1 MKAVVLTGFG
11 GPDKLE
17 IREIA
22 EPSPGP
28 GQVKIRV
35 AATSVNPVDWKMR
48 RGGYKRGP
56 LPEEPIVLGRDVA
69 GEVVEVGD
77 GVNSFRPGDRAMG
90 FVTRAYAEFVVASA
104 DALAKVPEGLGLDA
118 AAAIPLVATTGFE
131 LIDEQIRPS
140 RGDTFLVTGAVGG
153 VGRSAVFAAKRRG
166 ARVLAGVRSRQK
178 SDAAT
183 LGVDGVVAID
193 DDGEIGSLPA
203 LDAIADTVD
212 GDTIERLLPHLK
224 KGGILG
230 SVLGDPGHTRER
242 GIEVR
247 AFMAH
252 PDRKILE
259 EAARAAAEGK
269 LEIPIGRRMALADVA
284 EAHRLA
290 EAGGVGKILLTP

>member
-48 RGGYKRGP
+48 RGGYTRGP
-56 LPEEPIVLGRDVA
+56 LPEEPMVLGRDVA
-69 GEVVEVGD
+69 GEVVEVGE
-77 GVNSFRPGDRAMG
+77 GVAFFRPGDRAMG
-90 FVTRAYAEFVVASA
+90 FVARAYAEFVVTSA
-104 DALAKVPEGLGLDA
+104 DVLAKVPERLDLDEA
-118 AAAIPLVATTGFE
+118 AALPLVTTTGFE
-131 LIDEQIRPS
+131 LIDEQIEPS
-140 RGDTFLVTGAVGG
+140 RGDTILVTGAVGG
-153 VGRSAVFAAKRRG
+153 VGRSAVFAAERRG

-183 LGVDGVVAID
+183 LGADGVVAID
-193 DDGEIGSLPA
+193 DEGEMASLPE

-212 GDTIERLLPHLK
+212 GATIDRLLPHLK
-224 KGGILG
+224 KGGVLG
-230 SVLGDPGHTRER
+230 SVLGEPGRARER
-242 GIEVR
+242 DIEVR

-259 EAARAAAEGK
+259 EAARAAAEGRF
-269 LEIPIGRRMALADVA
+269 EIPIGRRMALADAA